1 MHASQPGDAS
11 IDLLVVAGADA
22 GQRFTFDAPEGVIG
36 SQPPEGVSGSIRLS
50 DPSVARQQARLWW
63 EGRELRLS
71 HLEGATLPTRI
82 NGVARGHA
90 VLVPGDRI
98 EVGNVVLEVCPHE
111 GTSLASLLQP
121 VAAAPDPR
129 KQGAPE
135 AAFLDD
141 QDACTTVVRPI
152 PIAPLPLRGYLTVL
166 QGGHALGE
174 RRFELRGDVITIGR
188 GKGSQIEVRDRGVSR
203 QHAELVF
210 EGGTL
215 VLVQKS
221 PANFTF
227 VNGERVA
234 DSCTLRDGDKIQIAD
249 VAVLEVGGLSQAGAR
264 TAGSSFGGLSH
275 AMEERLR
282 LERRIEAEF
291 LRRGSMLDVDV
302 AGSAEMK
309 QPGTNPAHI
318 ILSFERFR
326 DFVANTVKEFQGVV
340 LNSNG
345 DELMCFFED
354 TYNAVRSGSAVLQRL
369 ADFNRVQNLLKR
381 PFRFR
386 LGIHTGDCLVDLVN
400 GRAFSPLV
408 DTAGHLQKQADVNG
422 MLISHETFVALPPGL
437 PFEPA
442 GELARSGIAVYRLAA
457 FL

>member
-1 MHASQPGDAS
+1 MHASQPGDSS
-11 IDLLVVAGADA
+11 IDLLVVAGPDA
-22 GQRFTFDAPEGVIG
+22 GQRFTFDAREGVIG
-36 SQPPEGVSGSIRLS
+36 SQPPQGVSGSIRLS
-50 DPSVARQQARLWW
+50 DPSVAPEQARLWW
-63 EGRELRLS
+63 EGRDLVLQ
-71 HLEGATLPTRI
+71 HVEGAALPTRI

-90 VLVPGDRI
+90 VLAPGDRI
-98 EVGNVVLEVCPHE
+98 EIGSVVLEVCAHE
-111 GTSLASLLQP
+111 GTSLAGLLKP
-121 VAAAPDPR
+121 VAPSDATRPGRA
-129 KQGAPE
+129 QLAFPE
-135 AAFLDD
+135 SED
-141 QDACTTVVRPI
+141 DACTTVVRPI
-152 PIAPLPLRGYLTVL
+152 PLAPQPVRGHLTVL
-166 QGGHALGE
+166 QGGHALAE
-174 RRFELRGDVITIGR
+174 RSFELRGEVTTIGR

-210 EGGTL
+210 QGGAL
-215 VLVQKS
+215 VLIQKS

-227 VNGERVA
+227 VNGERVH
-234 DSCTLRDGDKIQIAD
+234 DSRRLHDGDKIQIAD
-249 VAVLEVGGLSQAGAR
+249 VAVLEVGGLAQAGR
-264 TAGSSFGGLSH
+264 SGSSFGGLSH

-282 LERRIEAEF
+282 LEQKIEAEF

-326 DFVANTVKEFQGVV
+326 DFVANTVKEFGGVV

-354 TYNAVRSGSAVLQRL
+354 TLNAVRAGSAVLERL
-369 ADFNRVQNLLKR
+369 ADFNQRQNLLPR

-386 LGIHTGDCLVDLVN
+386 IGVHTGDCLVDLVN

-408 DTAGHLQKQADVNG
+408 DTAGHLQKQAEVNG
-422 MLISHETFVALPPGL
+422 MLISHDTFAVLPPGM

-442 GELARSGIAVYRLAA
+442 GDLERSGIATYRLAD

>member
-11 IDLLVVAGADA
+11 IDLLVVAGPDA
-22 GQRFTFDAPEGVIG
+22 GQRFTFDAREGVIG
-36 SQPPEGVSGSIRLS
+36 SAPPEGVSGSIRLS
-50 DPSVARQQARLWW
+50 DPSIAREQARLWW
-63 EGRELRLS
+63 EGHDLCLS
-71 HLEGATLPTRI
+71 HVDGATQPTRV

-90 VLVPGDRI
+90 VLAPGDRI
-98 EVGNVVLEVCPHE
+98 QVGSVVLEVCVHE
-111 GTSLASLLQP
+111 GTSLAGLLQP
-121 VAAAPDPR
+121 VEAAADSRRPGPP
-129 KQGAPE
+129 QPAFPE
-135 AAFLDD
+135 EE
-141 QDACTTVVRPI
+141 DACTTVVRP
-152 PIAPLPLRGYLTVL
+152 LPLAPQPVRGQLTVL
-166 QGGHALGE
+166 QGHHALGE
-174 RRFELRGDVITIGR
+174 RLFELRADVTTIGR

-210 EGGTL
+210 EGGVL

-227 VNGERVA
+227 VNGERVV
-234 DSCTLRDGDKIQIAD
+234 DSRTLCDGDKIQIAD
-249 VAVLEVGGLSQAGAR
+249 VALLEVSGLTQ
-264 TAGSSFGGLSH
+264 TGSTRPSRAFGGLSH

-309 QPGTNPAHI
+309 QPGTDPAHI

-326 DFVANTVKEFQGVV
+326 DFVANTVKEFHGVV

-354 TYNAVRSGSAVLQRL
+354 THNAVRAGSAVLQRL
-369 ADFNRVQNLLKR
+369 PDFNRRQNLLPR

-386 LGIHTGDCLVDLVN
+386 IGVHTGDCLVDLVN

-422 MLISHETFVALPPGL
+422 MLISHDTLLALPEGL
-437 PFEPA
+437 PFESA
-442 GELARSGIAVYRLAA
+442 GDLPRSGIATYRLTD

>member
-11 IDLLVVAGADA
+11 IDLLVIAGPDA
-22 GQRFTFDAPEGVIG
+22 GQRFTFDAREGVIG
-36 SQPPEGVSGSIRLS
+36 SAPPEGVSGSIRLS
-50 DPSVARQQARLWW
+50 DPSIAPEQARLWW
-63 EGRELRLS
+63 EGRDLV
-71 HLEGATLPTRI
+71 LEHMENATLPTRV

-90 VLVPGDRI
+90 VLAPGDRI
-98 EVGNVVLEVCPHE
+98 QLGSVVLEVCPHE
-111 GTSLASLLQP
+111 GASLAGLLRP
-121 VAAAPDPR
+121 VEAAPVPR
-129 KQGAPE
+129 KPSAAQP
-135 AAFLDD
+135 AFLDED
-141 QDACTTVVRPI
+141 DACTTVVRPI
-152 PIAPLPLRGYLTVL
+152 PLAPQPVRGHLTVL
-166 QGGHALGE
+166 PGGHALAE
-174 RRFELRGDVITIGR
+174 RTFELRGDAVTIGR

-203 QHAELVF
+203 QHAELIF
-210 EGGTL
+210 EGGAL
-215 VLVQKS
+215 ILVQKS

-227 VNGERVA
+227 VNGERVV
-234 DSCTLRDGDKIQIAD
+234 DSRILRDGDKMQIAD
-249 VAVLEVGGLSQAGAR
+249 VAVLEVGGLAQAGSAR
-264 TAGSSFGGLSH
+264 SGNSFGGLSH

-309 QPGTNPAHI
+309 QPGTDPAHI

-326 DFVANTVKEFQGVV
+326 DYVANTVKEFQGVV

-354 TYNAVRSGSAVLQRL
+354 THNAVRAGSAVLQRL
-369 ADFNRVQNLLKR
+369 PDFNQRQNLLPR

-422 MLISHETFVALPPGL
+422 MLISHDTLLALPPGL

-442 GELARSGIAVYRLAA
+442 GELARSGIAMYRLTG
-457 FL
+457 FI

>member
-1 MHASQPGDAS
+1 
-11 IDLLVVAGADA
+11 
-22 GQRFTFDAPEGVIG
+22 
-36 SQPPEGVSGSIRLS
+36 VSGSIRLS
-50 DPSVARQQARLWW
+50 DPSIAPEQARLEW
-63 EGRELRLS
+63 EGRTLVLR
-71 HLEGATLPTRI
+71 HVDGARVPTRV
-82 NGVARGHA
+82 NGVARAHA
-90 VLVPGDRI
+90 VLAPGDRI
-98 EVGNVVLEVCPHE
+98 EVGSVVLEVCSHE
-111 GTSLASLLQP
+111 GTSLAGLLQP
-121 VAAAPDPR
+121 LAAKSDP
-129 KQGAPE
+129 KKPGAAQ
-135 AAFLDD
+135 AAFPESEE
-141 QDACTTVVRPI
+141 DACTTVVRPL
-152 PIAPLPLRGYLTVL
+152 PLATQPLRGHLTVL
-166 QGGHALGE
+166 QGAHALGE
-174 RRFELRGDVITIGR
+174 RSFELRGDVITIGR

-210 EGGTL
+210 EAGTL

-234 DSCTLRDGDKIQIAD
+234 DSRTLRNGDKIQVAD
-249 VAVLEVGGLSQAGAR
+249 VAVFEVGGLVQSGAPTR
-264 TAGSSFGGLSH
+264 PGSSFGGLSH

-282 LERRIEAEF
+282 LERQIEAEF

-302 AGSAEMK
+302 AGSSEMK
-309 QPGTNPAHI
+309 QPGTAPAHI

-354 TYNAVRSGSAVLQRL
+354 THNAVRAGSAVLERL
-369 ADFNRVQNLLKR
+369 PDFNRRQNLLPR

-386 LGIHTGDCLVDLVN
+386 IGVHTGDCLVDLVN

-422 MLISHETFVALPPGL
+422 MLISHDTFAALPPGL

-442 GELARSGIAVYRLAA
+442 GELARSGIAVYRLTS